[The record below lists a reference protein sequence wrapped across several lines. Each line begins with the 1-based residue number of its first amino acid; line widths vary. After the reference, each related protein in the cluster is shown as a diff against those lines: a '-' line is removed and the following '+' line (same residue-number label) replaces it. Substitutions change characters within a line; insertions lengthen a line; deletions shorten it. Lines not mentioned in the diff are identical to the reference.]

1 MTVKHST
8 KDKMF
13 SSNSSSQSSGVYA
26 KEEVEKLLETVA
38 THIELYRFLKIRV
51 IIWRGESGHSVV
63 LLTKKLSAIDTC

>member
-13 SSNSSSQSSGVYA
+13 SSNSSSQSTGVYA
-26 KEEVEKLLETVA
+26 KEEVEKLLEMVA

-51 IIWRGESGHSVV
+51 IWRGESGHSVA
-63 LLTKKLSAIDTC
+63 LLTKKLFAIDTC